1 MRPNRV
7 IQVAVVTLAIASCS
21 DSREPIAP
29 LSPVTVATVTVARPS
44 SSVSVGQSMQLTA
57 TARDSAGNQL
67 TDRPVSWSSS
77 NTAAASISADGLVAG
92 VGSGSTTITATVEGR
107 RGTTVITVTS
117 APAPAPTPPPAPSPV
132 AVASV
137 TVTAPSTALVQDQ
150 SVQLTVVARDA
161 AGTVLTGRVATW
173 SSADVAVAIVSTT
186 GLVTAKGAGSSVVRA
201 TIEGKS
207 GSATM
212 TVTSPLP
219 APPLPSGTV
228 VLVGAGDISDC
239 GNNDDE
245 ATAKVLD
252 GIAGTV
258 FTAGDNVYSSGT
270 PSEFTQCY
278 EPTWGR
284 HKARTR
290 PAPGNHDYNTSGGT
304 GYYAYYGANA
314 GEAGKGYYSYD
325 LGAWHIISLNS
336 NVAATET
343 SAQVIW
349 LKADLA
355 ATTKSCVLAY
365 WHHPRFSSGD
375 HGSSTKMSTVWDV
388 LYQGNAE
395 VVVEGHDHNY
405 ERFAPMTASG
415 VRDDARGL
423 RSFVVGTGGTGHRA
437 FATIQPNSEYR
448 DNVAFGVIKFELS
461 EGAYRWSLVTTTGT
475 ALDSGSASCH

>member
-1 MRPNRV
+1 MRLNRV
-7 IQVAVVTLAIASCS
+7 IQFAVVAVAIASCS
-21 DSREPIAP
+21 DSFKPVEPV
-29 LSPVTVATVTVARPS
+29 SPVAVATVTVARPS
-44 SSVSVGQSMQLTA
+44 SSVSVGQSMQVTA
-57 TARDSAGNQL
+57 TVRDSAGNQL
-67 TDRPVSWSSS
+67 NDRSVSWNSS
-77 NTAAASISADGLVAG
+77 NTAAATISADGLVTG
-92 VGSGSTTITATVEGR
+92 VGGGSATITATVDSR
-107 RGTTVITVTS
+107 KGTTVITVTS
-117 APAPAPTPPPAPSPV
+117 APTPAPTPPPAPTPV

-137 TVTAPSTALVQDQ
+137 TVTAPSTALTVDQ
-150 SVQLTVVARDA
+150 KVQLTVVARDS

-173 SSADVAVAIVSTT
+173 TSSDAVVAIVSST
-186 GLVTAKGAGSSVVRA
+186 GLVTAKGAGSAVVRA

-212 TVTSPLP
+212 TVTSP
-219 APPLPSGTV
+219 PPPPPPPSGTV
-228 VLVGAGDISDC
+228 VLVGAGDISEC
-239 GNNDDE
+239 SNNNDE

-258 FTAGDNVYSSGT
+258 FTAGDNVYTNGT
-270 PSEFTQCY
+270 PAEFMNCY

-290 PAPGNHDYNTSGGT
+290 PSPGNHDYGTSGAS

-343 SAQVIW
+343 SAQVTW

-355 ATTKSCVLAY
+355 ATNKSCVLAY

-375 HGSSTKMSTVWDV
+375 HGNNTKMSIVWDV

-395 VVVEGHDHNY
+395 AVVVGHDHNY
-405 ERFAPMTASG
+405 ERFAPMTSSG

-437 FATIQPNSEYR
+437 FRTIQPNSEFR